1 MGSHDITVYSHF
13 LPDPYFNTRTRQV
26 EMLIYLLRH
35 GCTDQYLTPLPLPT
49 ELIHSNEA
57 GLVQG
62 HLDIPLNRR
71 GQTQIRNV
79 AKRCEVGCTRIYT
92 SDLSR
97 AVEVRRSCPRTELPT
112 ATKDVIL
119 NRQSAE
125 IFAEHRSCQAEIVV
139 DEALRDRHYG
149 S

>member
-1 MGSHDITVYSHF
+1 
-13 LPDPYFNTRTRQV
+13 
-26 EMLIYLLRH
+26 MLIYLLRH
-35 GCTDQYLTPLPLPT
+35 GCTDQYLTLSRHPT
-49 ELIHSNEA
+49 ELIYSNEA

-71 GQTQIRNV
+71 GRTQIRHV
-79 AKRCEVGCTRIYT
+79 AKRYEVPFARICS

-97 AVEVRRSCPRTELPT
+97 AVEVRKSCPSTKSSI
-112 ATKDVIL
+112 AVKDVIL

-125 IFAEHRSCQAEIVV
+125 IVAEHRSCQAEIVV

-149 S
+149 SLQGRKWIGEHDIPDDAESQES